1 MRDANRTQ
9 RVVPGAGTCCIAL
22 IVGLC
27 LAAVVGGSTPARAQ
41 ASREATSEDR
51 RQWWITDQWTITG
64 ETIAWRDGWMRVDGA
79 VAYRETD
86 GPDGSERW
94 TLRADRLEVRP
105 SPTSPRTIAAVRARG
120 DVRLIGPS
128 PIYVAG
134 RRAMSFRPGR
144 SWVVWSPVSSSQP
157 SPPRP
162 AEPRLVGDG
171 WTLVGT
177 HIAVDLL
184 DRRVT
189 VDEVTS
195 TAEADRGEAD
205 VDATLNIGS

>member
-9 RVVPGAGTCCIAL
+9 RVVPGAGTCCITL
-22 IVGLC
+22 IVGLWMT
-27 LAAVVGGSTPARAQ
+27 AVVGGPTPARAQ
-41 ASREATSEDR
+41 TSPRADGEDR
-51 RQWWITDQWTITG
+51 RQWWITEQWTISG

-79 VAYRETD
+79 VAYRVTD
-86 GPDGSERW
+86 GPERW

-105 SPTSPRTIAAVRARG
+105 APTSPRTIAAMRARG
-120 DVRLIGPS
+120 DVRLIGPP

-134 RRAMSFRPGR
+134 RRALSFRPGR
-144 SWVVWSPVSSSQP
+144 SLVVWSPASRSQP
-157 SPPRP
+157 SPPHA

-171 WTLVGT
+171 WTLVGK

-184 DRRVT
+184 ERRVT

-195 TAEADRGEAD
+195 PAGAERGGAD
-205 VDATLNIGS
+205 VDATRNIGS